1 MPAIK
6 VAEFAFPRL
15 EAPDL
20 DQMEEFLT
28 HFGLIRAERTPD
40 ALYMRGA
47 DDHHHL
53 HVTHKGGTKF
63 VGFAYHAS
71 EDDLER
77 AREAASAIAA
87 ATLGRDPGAV
97 AIAASMSHYVGI
109 AADVVV
115 KLVDVAGHNRLDLE
129 IVLAS
134 HLPSGLGAPLLG
146 DPVYGEGKGVQR
158 TMLHAAAL
166 TVPREG
172 KAPIAATAPLP
183 DDFAALGFSDG

>member
-6 VAEFAFPRL
+6 VADFAFPRM

-63 VGFAYHAS
+63 IEGGQQLGMDLAQRGEMHRRGKDVVGGLAH
-71 EDDLER
+71 
-77 AREAASAIAA
+77 
-87 ATLGRDPGAV
+87 V
-97 AIAASMSHYVGI
+97 
-109 AADVVV
+109 DVVV
-115 KLVDVAGHNRLDLE
+115 GMGLVPGQ
-129 IVLAS
+129 
-134 HLPSGLGAPLLG
+134 LG
-146 DPVYGEGKGVQR
+146 DHLVRVHVR
-158 TMLHAAAL
+158 
-166 TVPREG
+166 
-172 KAPIAATAPLP
+172 
-183 DDFAALGFSDG
+183 